1 MADSFE
7 LLDARFGSVFRDE
20 AIISSGGLYLDP
32 ERGEQLDRP
41 AEPDPPPVRV
51 QQDREEC

>member
-7 LLDARFGSVFRDE
+7 LLDASFGSVFRAE

-32 ERGEQLDRP
+32 ERGKQPDRP
-41 AEPDPPPVRV
+41 AEPAPPPVRV